1 MRTFLLVKAALL
13 PLALY
18 ALGAAF
24 GWPIAGALVG
34 LGYGLVWAV
43 LFHGRKLP
51 PPLDVALL
59 SGLAAVACVHALS
72 IDFLSA
78 HPTAVLMLALSIG
91 ALTSVVMGR
100 PWTAEFSA
108 SAYPGASASP
118 L

>member
-24 GWPIAGALVG
+24 GWPIAGALAG

-43 LFHGRKLP
+43 LFHGRKMP

-59 SGLAAVACVHALS
+59 SGLAAVALS
-72 IDFLSA
+72 IRFLSA

-118 L
+118 LFRT